1 MQATILTTAAIDMA
15 QTGSILPCLIKYTNC
30 AKYSS
35 NTQYIKTDI
44 RVHKTT
50 TISFSFVLMLEYVT
64 K

>member
-1 MQATILTTAAIDMA
+1 MLTTQLIIESQADTM
-15 QTGSILPCLIKYTNC
+15 LPCLIKYTNC

-35 NTQYIKTDI
+35 NTQYTKTDI
-44 RVHKTT
+44 RVHKAI